1 MAHVRAKKWG
11 GHGRP
16 CRPYAASLVRRSFP
30 PYVCR
35 YSRAFLSLGVTWVFL
50 AIFSV
55 HDIEDDTCT
64 LNSFHKDFS
73 VTFWWLNLTSL
84 VASLAIQ
91 QYLWFIT
98 VLIYKGFLPFCFKVT
113 YIATPVSCF

>member
-1 MAHVRAKKWG
+1 MFELKSGAAMAA
-11 GHGRP
+11 P
-16 CRPYAASLVRRSFP
+16 AAPMP
-30 PYVCR
+30 PPLYEDHFQE
-35 YSRAFLSLGVTWVFL
+35 SRAFLSLGVTWVFL

-113 YIATPVSCF
+113 YTATPVSCF